1 MLQALIIGIV
11 VGCGFFIAASMKKGS
26 SKMKKPSRIKSLTT
40 EVSLE
45 KAMKTI
51 IQFAQNGGYK
61 LDDFNEVVTKRFQLS
76 QICVHGSKRKNN
88 YGGKRVKSVFIP
100 LESMIQH
107 RIVLPIITL
116 LGTLLCSICSA
127 QTISIQLAEN
137 PVIDSIPSQ
146 WRGYNQG
153 AKSLITEVQTTDFA
167 NAFNRLDPGIVRWPG
182 GNFGNNYRWQ
192 DHLEENN
199 RLNLKNMILFLDTF
213 NLELQVVVNFGNG
226 SASEAAEFVRLC
238 NHTNS
243 YYTTLRNDLLNTS
256 DPINV
261 KYWEIGNESTDAWSY
276 GWSWL
281 GFQENVHFQTGVP
294 VSSSTHYEADSL
306 YYYGGE
312 LFREGWVLA
321 IGGLDNNTA
330 ILGDLKFYSNAL
342 ATDTISVEYPLLD
355 ITDTNAVRVYRTHN
369 FDNVWAHNVAT
380 QQQLYDSIA
389 NPNNLLSAGEFSW
402 TTTDVI
408 LNPNGGLLPNDLLLI
423 EYNSIGHDG
432 AFAFRDSMKAADP
445 TIEIGYTVS
454 PDSLLASNTIF
465 QQDFANSPPD
475 FMIKHPYA
483 SGLTIPALDQGLY
496 SEAAYVSQKKA
507 TGFVALQEL
516 WDQREQD
523 WQIATD
529 IGLSLTE
536 WNVALFDL
544 APADHPIRGITCGMY
559 VADFWARCFD
569 LALNDSIDL
578 RAMNHFAL
586 AAQGNNFIH
595 LLHTNPTF
603 SVGVEGKAT
612 TMVMEAVGQGMF
624 PITVTNNPQINVLTN
639 SGQQVVTVAADAIPA
654 WAGIGADPEYINLLL
669 INRDDENPHTVEIHI
684 PPTWQADS
692 IQVQSLYGTMD
703 NDTVFTTSILEQLA
717 MSTYTITLPEFS
729 VNTLRI
735 HLPGPLTGV
744 HQNTSKEEV
753 FVYPNPS
760 NGDVHIDFKSVKTN
774 GLISI
779 FNSVG
784 KLIAEYQLKQAQFY
798 DLKLPDSNGL
808 YLIHIT
814 SSDGTFHTSKIIK
827 Q

>member
-1 MLQALIIGIV
+1 MTHIFTSLFLSLL
-11 VGCGFFIAASMKKGS
+11 FS
-26 SKMKKPSRIKSLTT
+26 SLT
-40 EVSLE
+40 
-45 KAMKTI
+45 
-51 IQFAQNGGYK
+51 
-61 LDDFNEVVTKRFQLS
+61 
-76 QICVHGSKRKNN
+76 
-88 YGGKRVKSVFIP
+88 YGQSIN
-100 LESMIQH
+100 
-107 RIVLPIITL
+107 IVLP
-116 LGTLLCSICSA
+116 
-127 QTISIQLAEN
+127 EN
-137 PVIDSIPSQ
+137 PVIDSILPE
-146 WRGYNQG
+146 WKGYNHG
-153 AKSLITEVQTTDFA
+153 GRVNISEIQTPEFT
-167 NAFNRLDPGIVRWPG
+167 NAFSKFNPGIIRWPG
-182 GNFGNNYRWQ
+182 GNNGNNYRWQ
-192 DHLEENN
+192 NHLNENN
-199 RLNLKNMILFLDTF
+199 KLNLKNLIPFLDSF
-213 NLELQVVVNFGNG
+213 NVELQIVVNFGNG
-226 SASEAAEFVRLC
+226 SASETAEMVRLC
-238 NHTNS
+238 NDTS
-243 YYTTLRNDLLNTS
+243 AYYSNLRDDLLNAYE
-256 DPINV
+256 PINV

-281 GFQENVHFQTGVP
+281 GYQENIHFQTGVP
-294 VSSSTHYEADSL
+294 LSSSTHYEADSL

-321 IGGLDNNTA
+321 IGGLDNKTA

-342 ATDTISVEYPLLD
+342 TTDTVTVEYPLLD
-355 ITDTNAVRVYRTHN
+355 ITDPNAVRVYRTHD
-369 FDNVWAHNVAT
+369 FDNAWAHNVAT

-389 NPNNLLSAGEFSW
+389 NPNNLLSGAEFSW

-445 TIEIGYTVS
+445 AIEIGYTVS
-454 PDSLLASNTIF
+454 PDSLQASNTIF

-483 SGLTIPALDQGLY
+483 SGLTLPALDQGLY

-507 TGFVALQEL
+507 ASFITVQEL
-516 WDQREQD
+516 WVQREQD
-523 WQIATD
+523 WQIANE

-544 APADHPIRGITCGMY
+544 APTDHPIRGITCGMY

-578 RAMNHFAL
+578 RGMNHFAL

-654 WAGIGADPEYINLLL
+654 WAGTGADPEYINLLL

-692 IQVQSLYGTMD
+692 VQVQSLYGTMY
-703 NDTVFTTSILEQLA
+703 NDTVFTFSEQEQLTGA
-717 MSTYTITLPEFS
+717 NYLVTLPVFS
-729 VNTLRI
+729 VNTI
-735 HLPGPLTGV
+735 KVHLPNALTNIPSAASI
-744 HQNTSKEEV
+744 HEV
-753 FVYPNPS
+753 SVYPNPS
-760 NGDVHIDFKSVKTN
+760 NSDVHINFKSIKTN
-774 GLISI
+774 AVISL
-779 FNSVG
+779 FTDTGEMVSEHHLEQVQSYE
-784 KLIAEYQLKQAQFY
+784 LE
-798 DLKLPDSNGL
+798 LPNSNGL
-808 YLIHIT
+808 FLIRIT
-814 SSDGTFHTSKIIK
+814 SSDGTFSTYKIIK
-827 Q
+827 K

>member
-1 MLQALIIGIV
+1 ML
-11 VGCGFFIAASMKKGS
+11 
-26 SKMKKPSRIKSLTT
+26 P
-40 EVSLE
+40 
-45 KAMKTI
+45 
-51 IQFAQNGGYK
+51 
-61 LDDFNEVVTKRFQLS
+61 
-76 QICVHGSKRKNN
+76 
-88 YGGKRVKSVFIP
+88 
-100 LESMIQH
+100 
-107 RIVLPIITL
+107 
-116 LGTLLCSICSA
+116 
-127 QTISIQLAEN
+127 EN
-137 PVIDSIPSQ
+137 PVIDSILPE
-146 WRGYNQG
+146 WKGYNHG
-153 AKSLITEVQTTDFA
+153 GRVNISEIQTPEFT
-167 NAFNRLDPGIVRWPG
+167 NAFSKFNPGIIRWPG
-182 GNFGNNYRWQ
+182 GNNGNNYRWQ
-192 DHLEENN
+192 NHLNENN
-199 RLNLKNMILFLDTF
+199 KLNLKNLIPFLDSF
-213 NLELQVVVNFGNG
+213 NVELQIVVNFGNG
-226 SASEAAEFVRLC
+226 SASETAEMVRLC
-238 NHTNS
+238 NDTS
-243 YYTTLRNDLLNTS
+243 AYYSNLRDDLLNAYE
-256 DPINV
+256 PINV

-281 GFQENVHFQTGVP
+281 GYQENIHFQTGVP
-294 VSSSTHYEADSL
+294 LSSSTHYEADSL

-321 IGGLDNNTA
+321 IGGLDNKTA

-342 ATDTISVEYPLLD
+342 TTDTVTVEYPLLD
-355 ITDTNAVRVYRTHN
+355 ITDPNAVRVYRTHD
-369 FDNVWAHNVAT
+369 FDNAWAHNVAT

-389 NPNNLLSAGEFSW
+389 NPNNLLSGAEFSW

-445 TIEIGYTVS
+445 AIEIGYTVS
-454 PDSLLASNTIF
+454 PDSLQASNTIF

-483 SGLTIPALDQGLY
+483 SGLTLPALDQGLY

-507 TGFVALQEL
+507 ASFITVQEL
-516 WDQREQD
+516 WVQREQD
-523 WQIATD
+523 WQIANE

-544 APADHPIRGITCGMY
+544 APTDHPIRGITCGMY

-578 RAMNHFAL
+578 RGMNHFAL

-654 WAGIGADPEYINLLL
+654 WAGTGADPEYINLLL

-692 IQVQSLYGTMD
+692 VQVQSLYGTMY
-703 NDTVFTTSILEQLA
+703 NDTVFTFSEQEQLTGA
-717 MSTYTITLPEFS
+717 NYLVTLPVFS
-729 VNTLRI
+729 VNTI
-735 HLPGPLTGV
+735 KVHLPNALTNIPSAASI
-744 HQNTSKEEV
+744 HEV
-753 FVYPNPS
+753 SVYPNPS
-760 NGDVHIDFKSVKTN
+760 NSDVHINFKSIKTN
-774 GLISI
+774 AVISL
-779 FNSVG
+779 FTDTGEMVSEHHLEQVQSYE
-784 KLIAEYQLKQAQFY
+784 LE
-798 DLKLPDSNGL
+798 LPNSNGL
-808 YLIHIT
+808 FLIRIT
-814 SSDGTFHTSKIIK
+814 SSDGTFSTYKIIK
-827 Q
+827 K